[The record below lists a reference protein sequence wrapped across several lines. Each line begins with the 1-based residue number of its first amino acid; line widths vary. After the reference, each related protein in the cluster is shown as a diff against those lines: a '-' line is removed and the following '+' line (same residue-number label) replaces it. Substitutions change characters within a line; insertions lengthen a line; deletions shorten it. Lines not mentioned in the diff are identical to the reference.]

1 MKFLIALSVLAST
14 SVFAQGMDRHHTV
27 KCYDTAQGNDM
38 EVVYKILKKGEYFK
52 LVYPRELQQPLQ
64 AEEGCLE
71 TAYNHPGSEAET
83 LENRKI
89 RFCREDGQRINGLV
103 PISVEY
109 GQEEDTVYCEKKIWH
124 WLRSDIM

>member
-14 SVFAQGMDRHHTV
+14 SVFAQGMERHHVV

-38 EVVYKILKKGEYFK
+38 EVVYKILKKHDHFK
-52 LVYPRELQQPLQ
+52 LIYPRELQQKLEL
-64 AEEGCLE
+64 EEGCLE
-71 TAYNHPGSEAET
+71 TSYYSPETGSEAFEG
-83 LENRKI
+83 RKI

-124 WLRSDIM
+124 WLRSDMM

>member
-1 MKFLIALSVLAST
+1 
-14 SVFAQGMDRHHTV
+14 MDRHHVV

-38 EVVYKILKKGEYFK
+38 EVVYKILKKHDHFK
-52 LVYPRELQQPLQ
+52 LIYPTELQQKLE
-64 AEEGCLE
+64 AENGCLE
-71 TAYNHPGSEAET
+71 TAYNHGSGTEE
-83 LENRKI
+83 LDNRKI

-124 WLRSDIM
+124 WLRSDMM